1 MFFHTHITNA
11 VPTAEGAIEIAM
23 SETPI
28 TLHGS
33 KCLVTGY
40 GRIGKILAKMLRG
53 IGAKV
58 SVEARKYADLAL
70 IEGHSCE
77 AIALGELAHH
87 VGEYDII
94 FNTVPTM
101 LFDREILCKVK
112 KDALIIDLASRP
124 GGVDFD
130 AAAELGVKVI
140 WALSLPGKVAPVSA
154 GAIIKDTI
162 VNVLKELS

>member
-1 MFFHTHITNA
+1 MK
-11 VPTAEGAIEIAM
+11 
-23 SETPI
+23 ETPF

-40 GRIGKILAKMLRG
+40 GRIGKILSKMLCG
-53 IGAKV
+53 IGARV

-70 IEGHSCE
+70 IEGHDFNAVSLDE
-77 AIALGELAHH
+77 LPHHIGEF
-87 VGEYDII
+87 DII
-94 FNTVPTM
+94 FNTVPH
-101 LFDREILCKVK
+101 LIFDRDILEKVK

-124 GGVDFD
+124 GGVNFK
-130 AAAELGVKVI
+130 AAAELGIQVI

-162 VNVLKELS
+162 INVINELK